1 MIETE
6 LDRPQDKEIAC
17 LLCGKA
23 LKVTHHWVAVINRWL
38 HPSCH
43 NRCVE
48 DWQKNNKI
56 NSGKNAQAHEVPKRF
71 EDFQLG
77 LLPDQGAARSAG
89 NFDPTS
95 AHHALAIIGPRG
107 TGKSR
112 LMWKTVETFFGDLGT
127 GWPEYALFPDIM
139 TDFDR
144 ALIGKLKN
152 ARYAFIDDIG
162 STESY
167 GRERALLQDVIRSR
181 VQKQQWTF
189 LTIDDPSF
197 DPGFEDL
204 FRDRAHVI
212 YVK

>member
-1 MIETE
+1 MIKTE
-6 LDRPQDKEIAC
+6 LDKPADKEIKC
-17 LLCGKA
+17 LLCNQP
-23 LKVTHHWVAVINRWL
+23 LKVKHDWIAVIDRWV

-48 DWQKNNKI
+48 NWVAQQKGGAK
-56 NSGKNAQAHEVPKRF
+56 AVHEIPERF
-71 EDFQLG
+71 RDFQLER
-77 LLPDQGAARSAG
+77 LPDPKAARLTG
-89 NFDPTS
+89 NFGPAAD
-95 AHHALAIIGPRG
+95 HHTLAIIGPRAM
-107 TGKSR
+107 GKSR
-112 LMWKTVETFFGDLGT
+112 LMWKCVQQFFFDVGS
-127 GWPEYALFPDIM
+127 GWPDYALFPDIM

-144 ALIGKLKN
+144 ALITKLKI